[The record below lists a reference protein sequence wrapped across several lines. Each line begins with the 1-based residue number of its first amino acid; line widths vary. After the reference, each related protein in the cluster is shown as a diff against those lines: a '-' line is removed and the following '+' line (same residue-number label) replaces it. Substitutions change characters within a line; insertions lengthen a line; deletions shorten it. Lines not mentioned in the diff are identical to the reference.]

1 MVTRFDL
8 YTVQHNPTN
17 QVWFEVRVFQ
27 SSENENLLRALVD
40 YEAAAA
46 KDSKAGITFSLSLNL
61 SAVGFIYSEPTPR
74 PDVFKSFYSIPSVA
88 TQAPST
94 IGTQAQLALVFTSA
108 GPAAK

>member
-1 MVTRFDL
+1 MGRVVTRFDL

-74 PDVFKSFYSIPSVA
+74 PDVFKSFTPSRVS
-88 TQAPST
+88 PLRRL
-94 IGTQAQLALVFTSA
+94 QL
-108 GPAAK
+108 